1 MGKGYNCV
9 KHHSISQRRITHL
22 QTCLSISYHSW
33 LTGTLGGGGGNRPLS
48 LHRAPDT
55 TLPQHNNRNRPS
67 EEPMTCRGATEGGEK
82 SKCQHFLPV
91 AKPPSFRSRRRCRIA
106 SSSSVDDSTAT
117 TLATCLGGRGVSVC
131 WFLCWQCVSFL
142 TLSLPLGRSMRSVAK
157 KY

>member
-1 MGKGYNCV
+1 MCETPLNFTAQNKTPSNV
-9 KHHSISQRRITHL
+9 FINFLPQLAHRHL
-22 QTCLSISYHSW
+22 RE
-33 LTGTLGGGGGNRPLS
+33 GEGNRPLS

-106 SSSSVDDSTAT
+106 SSSSSSVDDSTAT